1 MKRYI
6 VDFEN
11 GNERELLVEWTDE
24 VRLNNGIVTVNGEI
38 WYYNVRWLY
47 VV

>member
-11 GNERELLVEWTDE
+11 GNQKEMMVDWADD
-24 VRLNNGIVTVNGEI
+24 VQLNNGIVTVNGDTMF
-38 WYYNVRWLY
+38 YNVRWLY